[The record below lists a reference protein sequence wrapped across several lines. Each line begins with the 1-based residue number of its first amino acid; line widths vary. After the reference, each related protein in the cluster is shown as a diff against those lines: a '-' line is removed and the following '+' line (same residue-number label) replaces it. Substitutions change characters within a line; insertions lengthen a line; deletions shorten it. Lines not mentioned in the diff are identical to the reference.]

1 MCNLNGFLY
10 FWFLKRHI
18 FATGIKSL
26 GSYTLFSCI
35 CFFFLQVNGINL
47 RRVTHDKAVLFLKHN
62 QVVNL
67 LIARKK
73 EQPSWERISES
84 SARRPMVIGWSKG
97 TADNTSTQ
105 RNAVIRELGTLRSSI
120 KLKESKHLSRFK
132 SRRTFYSWHCLAL
145 TSHWFVTQHLF
156 VTQQGDLGTL
166 SLTWNCKCTIDPF
179 SRKLGFESESGAEL
193 QISVLINRR
202 TSGKTVC

>member
-1 MCNLNGFLY
+1 MYLGF
-10 FWFLKRHI
+10 
-18 FATGIKSL
+18 FAGQWNQLETRDSWQ
-26 GSYTLFSCI
+26 SCTLSK
-35 CFFFLQVNGINL
+35 
-47 RRVTHDKAVLFLKHN
+47 T
-62 QVVNL
+62 
-67 LIARKK
+67 
-73 EQPSWERISES
+73 QPSRESAYCQKERATFLRKNI
-84 SARRPMVIGWSKG
+84 RKQCQKTYGYRVFQTGWSKG

-179 SRKLGFESESGAEL
+179 SRKSGFESENGAEL